1 MSNSIGDTFAEFCG
15 NCDYVYAEHRAG
27 DNACPTYQKNA
38 KGITHAKFLAGT
50 FKPTNV
56 YLEGED
62 K

>member
-15 NCDYVYAEHRAG
+15 NCDYVYAAHRAN
-27 DNACPTYQKNA
+27 DNACPSYSQSS
-38 KGITHAKFLAGT
+38 GLHQWTHNK
-50 FKPTNV
+50 FKPSNV